1 MAVGFNEYLNRFK
14 ALERDYNEAE
24 RAIKKYENQLKDN
37 GKLDAGDRNM
47 YNSWKKELQ
56 EIKNKLNKLL

>member
-1 MAVGFNEYLNRFK
+1 MAVGFNEYLNSFK
-14 ALERDYNEAE
+14 RLEKQYNEAQ
-24 RAIKKYENQLKDN
+24 RYVQKYENQLKDN

-56 EIKNKLNKLL
+56 AITQKLNKIL

>member
-1 MAVGFNEYLNRFK
+1 MALGFNEYLSSFK
-14 ALERDYNEAE
+14 RLEKEYNEAQ
-24 RAIKKYENQLKDN
+24 RHVQKYENQLKDN

-56 EIKNKLNKLL
+56 EIKQKLNKIL